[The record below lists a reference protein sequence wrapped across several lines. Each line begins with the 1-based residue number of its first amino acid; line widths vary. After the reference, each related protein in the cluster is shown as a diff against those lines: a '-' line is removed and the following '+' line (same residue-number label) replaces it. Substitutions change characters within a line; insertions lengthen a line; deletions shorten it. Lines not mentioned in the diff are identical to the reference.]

1 LLRAAG
7 NISLGASVLARAEAK
22 TGPASSR
29 CRTSEDARAY
39 ILTTSVLTQV
49 AVIIDALEKT
59 KPVETALTQSDQ
71 LKVEPLLL
79 EVADVVNTTL
89 DLDTTLRRVAELV
102 RKVIDY
108 EIFAILLVNEKA
120 QDLRIRFQVGYARE
134 VAERV
139 KIKIGEGVT
148 GLAAKL
154 GEAIL
159 VDDVSKHPEYIS
171 AAPDVRSELAIPLI
185 VKNKVI
191 GVLNLETHEAG
202 RFTDEHK
209 RLLTLIASRMA
220 VGIENARLH
229 TRTTKQARTLVLLN
243 EIAREL
249 TSILNVDEL
258 LKRIA
263 ELLSR
268 LIDYQMFSIL
278 MVDAAGE
285 KLQHRF
291 SLRFQENIQLKHDVP
306 LGDGLV
312 GYAARHRQAVL
323 VPDVSKDP
331 RYILLNPE
339 TRSELAVPLIYK
351 DKVIGVLDLEHTKRG
366 FFTDDH
372 QRTVTTLAAQVAI
385 ALENAR
391 LYEEIARQEK
401 RLERDLSLA
410 RELQF
415 RLLPHS
421 LPKLPHLEVAAKFAP
436 ARAIGGDLYD
446 FVNYSL
452 DQMGMVIGDVS
463 GKGAPAAIYA
473 ALVSGILRSHAPIEP
488 GPAEMLRAVNFSLGE
503 RRIEGQFVSLIYA
516 VWDDRNRSLKIA
528 NSGLPRPLYC
538 HDGKIEVIEA
548 TGLPLG
554 LFDDAE
560 YDEFTF
566 KAKPGDMFVFFS
578 DGILDARNKAGDM
591 FGRHRTEAIIAG
603 CANVSADCVV
613 KSLFKA
619 VTEHA
624 AGEEAF
630 DDETVVAIRVKGEPK
645 RK

>member
-1 LLRAAG
+1 VD
-7 NISLGASVLARAEAK
+7 ISA
-22 TGPASSR
+22 
-29 CRTSEDARAY
+29 
-39 ILTTSVLTQV
+39 
-49 AVIIDALEKT
+49 
-59 KPVETALTQSDQ
+59 TQSDV
-71 LKVEPLLL
+71 LSKVEPLLL

-108 EIFAILLVNEKA
+108 EIFAILLVNEKT

-134 VAERV
+134 VAERM

-148 GLAAKL
+148 GIAAQRR
-154 GEAIL
+154 EAVL

-171 AAPDVRSELAIPLI
+171 LVADVRSELAVPLI
-185 VKNKVI
+185 VKNRVI
-191 GVLNLETHEAG
+191 GVLNLEAQEAG
-202 RFTDEHK
+202 RFTEEHK
-209 RLLTLIASRMA
+209 RLLTLIGSRMA
-220 VGIENARLH
+220 VGIENARLY
-229 TRTTKQARTLVLLN
+229 TRTTRQARTLILLN

-278 MVDAAGE
+278 LLDETGE

-306 LGDGLV
+306 LGKGVV
-312 GYAARHRQAVL
+312 GYAVQHQQAVL
-323 VPDVSKDP
+323 VPDVNKDS
-331 RYILLNPE
+331 RYIRLNPE

-351 DKVIGVLDLEHTKRG
+351 DKVIGVLDLEHTRKG

-372 QRTVTTLAAQVAI
+372 KRTVTTLAAQVAI
-385 ALENAR
+385 AIENAR

-401 RLERDLSLA
+401 RLERDLALA

-415 RLLPHS
+415 RLLPQS
-421 LPKLPHLEVAAKFAP
+421 LPKIPTLEVAAKFMP

-446 FVNYSL
+446 FVNYSQSRL
-452 DQMGMVIGDVS
+452 GMVIGDVS

-516 VWDDRNRSLKIA
+516 VWDDTNRSLQVA
-528 NSGLPRPLYC
+528 NSGLPRPLYI

-591 FGRHRTEAIIAG
+591 FGRTRVEKVIAG
-603 CANVSADCVV
+603 CAEISADCVV

-619 VTEHA
+619 VTEHSG
-624 AGEEAF
+624 GEEAF
-630 DDETVVAIRVKGEPK
+630 DDETVVAIRLKGESK

>member
-1 LLRAAG
+1 
-7 NISLGASVLARAEAK
+7 
-22 TGPASSR
+22 
-29 CRTSEDARAY
+29 
-39 ILTTSVLTQV
+39 V
-49 AVIIDALEKT
+49 ATD
-59 KPVETALTQSDQ
+59 LTQSEQ

-89 DLDTTLRRVAELV
+89 DLDTTLSRVAELV
-102 RKVIDY
+102 RKVIEY

-134 VAERV
+134 IAERIE
-139 KIKIGEGVT
+139 IKIGEGVT
-148 GLAAKL
+148 GIAAQRR
-154 GEAIL
+154 EAIL

-171 AAPDVRSELAIPLI
+171 GAPNVRAELAIPLI
-185 VKNKVI
+185 VKNRVI

-202 RFTDEHK
+202 RFNEEHK
-209 RLLTLIASRMA
+209 RLLTLIGSRMA

-229 TRTTKQARTLVLLN
+229 TRTTRQARTLVLLN

-278 MVDAAGE
+278 LVDAAGE

-331 RYILLNPE
+331 RYISLNPE

-366 FFTDDH
+366 FFTEDH
-372 QRTVTTLAAQVAI
+372 KRTVTTLAAQVAI
-385 ALENAR
+385 AIENAR

-401 RLERDLSLA
+401 RLERDLALA

-415 RLLPHS
+415 RLLPQS
-421 LPKLPHLEVAAKFAP
+421 LPKMPNLEVAAKFKP

-452 DQMGMVIGDVS
+452 DHMGMVIGDVS

-528 NSGLPRPLYC
+528 NSGLPRPLYV

-578 DGILDARNKAGDM
+578 DGIMDARNRTGDM
-591 FGRHRTEAIIAG
+591 FGRHRTEAVISS
-603 CANVSADCVV
+603 CAEISADCVV

-619 VTEHA
+619 AAEHSG
-624 AGEEAF
+624 GEEAF
-630 DDETVVAIRVKGEPK
+630 DDETVVAIKVKGDTK

>member
-1 LLRAAG
+1 MW
-7 NISLGASVLARAEAK
+7 ARAPLSCA
-22 TGPASSR
+22 GHQRVAV
-29 CRTSEDARAY
+29 ARART
-39 ILTTSVLTQV
+39 LAPTFRLLSLNFPESEFVENSV
-49 AVIIDALEKT
+49 A
-59 KPVETALTQSDQ
+59 QSDQ

-102 RKVIDY
+102 RRVIDY
-108 EIFAILLVNEKA
+108 EIFAILLLNEKA
-120 QDLRIRFQVGYARE
+120 QELRIRFQVGYARE

-148 GLAAKL
+148 GLAAQR

-159 VDDVSKHPEYIS
+159 VDDVSKYPEYIS
-171 AAPDVRSELAIPLI
+171 AAPNVRSELAIPLI
-185 VKNKVI
+185 VKNRVI
-191 GVLNLETHEAG
+191 GVLNLETHEIG
-202 RFTDEHK
+202 RFTEEHK
-209 RLLTLIASRMA
+209 RLLTLIGSRMA

-229 TRTTKQARTLVLLN
+229 TRTTRQARTLVLLN

-278 MVDAAGE
+278 LLDAAGE

-351 DKVIGVLDLEHTKRG
+351 DNVIGVLDLEHTKRG

-372 QRTVTTLAAQVAI
+372 KRTVTTLAAQVAI
-385 ALENAR
+385 AIENAR

-401 RLERDLSLA
+401 RLERDLALA

-415 RLLPHS
+415 RLLPQS
-421 LPKLPHLEVAAKFAP
+421 LPKLANLEVAAKFAP

-452 DQMGMVIGDVS
+452 DHLGMVIGDVS

-516 VWDDRNRSLKIA
+516 VWDDRSRAVRIA
-528 NSGLPRPLYC
+528 NSGLPRPLYV

-560 YDEFTF
+560 YDELTF

-578 DGILDARNKAGDM
+578 DGILDARNRAGDM

-603 CANVSADCVV
+603 CADISADCVV

-630 DDETVVAIRVKGEPK
+630 DDETVVAIKVKGEPK

>member
-1 LLRAAG
+1 L
-7 NISLGASVLARAEAK
+7 NFPESEFVENSVA
-22 TGPASSR
+22 
-29 CRTSEDARAY
+29 
-39 ILTTSVLTQV
+39 
-49 AVIIDALEKT
+49 
-59 KPVETALTQSDQ
+59 QSDQ

-102 RKVIDY
+102 RRVIDY
-108 EIFAILLVNEKA
+108 EIFAILLLNEKA
-120 QDLRIRFQVGYARE
+120 QELRIRFQVGYARE

-148 GLAAKL
+148 GLAAQR

-159 VDDVSKHPEYIS
+159 VDDVSKYPEYIS
-171 AAPDVRSELAIPLI
+171 AAPNVRSELAIPLI
-185 VKNKVI
+185 VKNRVI
-191 GVLNLETHEAG
+191 GVLNLETHEIG
-202 RFTDEHK
+202 RFTEEHK
-209 RLLTLIASRMA
+209 RLLTLIGSRMA

-229 TRTTKQARTLVLLN
+229 TRTTRQARTLVLLN

-278 MVDAAGE
+278 LLDTAGE

-351 DKVIGVLDLEHTKRG
+351 DNVIGVLDLEHTKRG

-372 QRTVTTLAAQVAI
+372 KRTVTTLAAQVAI
-385 ALENAR
+385 AIENAR

-401 RLERDLSLA
+401 RLERDLALA

-415 RLLPHS
+415 RLLPQS
-421 LPKLPHLEVAAKFAP
+421 LPKLANLEVAAKFAP

-452 DQMGMVIGDVS
+452 DHLGMVIGDVS

-516 VWDDRNRSLKIA
+516 VWDDRSRAVRIA
-528 NSGLPRPLYC
+528 NSGLPRPLYV

-560 YDEFTF
+560 YDELTF

-578 DGILDARNKAGDM
+578 DGILDARNRAGDM

-603 CANVSADCVV
+603 CADISADCVV

-630 DDETVVAIRVKGEPK
+630 DDETVVAIKVKGEPK

>member
-1 LLRAAG
+1 M
-7 NISLGASVLARAEAK
+7 GASVLAPAKAK
-22 TGPASSR
+22 TGPALSR
-29 CRTSEDARAY
+29 CRTSQDARAH
-39 ILTTSVLTQV
+39 ILTTPVLNRV
-49 AVIIDALEKT
+49 AAIIDALEKT
-59 KPVETALTQSDQ
+59 KLVETALTQSDQ

-278 MVDAAGE
+278 MVEAAGE

-312 GYAARHRQAVL
+312 GYAARHRQTVL

-578 DGILDARNKAGDM
+578 DGIMDARNKAGDM

-603 CANVSADCVV
+603 CVNVSADCVV

-619 VTEHA
+619 ATEHA